1 MKKLTDFEM
10 LSILGGTANPEECKK
25 LQEEVFDMEAIPIR
39 PMKIGTNGQKNS
51 MRNVLAQ
58 PSES

>member
-1 MKKLTDFEM
+1 M

>member
-25 LQEEVFDMEAIPIR
+25 LQEEAPNLENNPDTTDEDWDRWGEKFDEYCFGI
-39 PMKIGTNGQKNS
+39 
-51 MRNVLAQ
+51 
-58 PSES
+58 